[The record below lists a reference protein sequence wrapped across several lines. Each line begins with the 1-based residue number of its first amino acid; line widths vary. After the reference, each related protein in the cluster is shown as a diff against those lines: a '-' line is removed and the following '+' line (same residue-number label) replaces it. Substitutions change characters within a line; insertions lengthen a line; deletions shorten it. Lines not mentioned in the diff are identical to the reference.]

1 MQCFLGPREFKFVK
15 TKRNK
20 ELFISN
26 FKLLFITA
34 TWAYKDKNKTNNKT
48 QKAPSGLS
56 RALPFCVDVGVD
68 APFFLK

>member
-1 MQCFLGPREFKFVK
+1 MK

-26 FKLLFITA
+26 FKSLFITA
-34 TWAYKDKNKTNNKT
+34 PWAYKEKMKSKTNKQNI
-48 QKAPSGLS
+48 KAPLGLP
-56 RALPFCVDVGVD
+56 RALPLRVDVGVD